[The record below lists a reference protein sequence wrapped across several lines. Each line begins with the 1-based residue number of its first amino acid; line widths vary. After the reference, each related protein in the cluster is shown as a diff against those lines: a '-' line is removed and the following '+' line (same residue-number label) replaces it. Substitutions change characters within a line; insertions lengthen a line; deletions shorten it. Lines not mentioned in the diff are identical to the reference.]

1 MSELVGEQKRKHF
14 ICIECQ
20 KCIFYEGTNLNT
32 TVFTSPTGDG
42 AATLSDHQ
50 SHAKVQPLAVQSL
63 HFSVILRP

>member
-1 MSELVGEQKRKHF
+1 MSELVGEQKSKHF

-20 KCIFYEGTNLNT
+20 CIFYEGTNLNT

-50 SHAKVQPLAVQSL
+50 SHAKV
-63 HFSVILRP
+63 

>member
-1 MSELVGEQKRKHF
+1 MSKKESTLFALSVNVF
-14 ICIECQ
+14 
-20 KCIFYEGTNLNT
+20 FYEGTNLNT

-50 SHAKVQPLAVQSL
+50 SHAKVQSLAVQSL

>member
-1 MSELVGEQKRKHF
+1 MSELVGEQKKKHF
-14 ICIECQ
+14 ISIECQ
-20 KCIFYEGTNLNT
+20 CIFYEGTNLNT